1 MIILIIHLIVTRIMT
16 RIFHWFLMWKMDHMS
31 GCVNRLVF
39 TLLPKDSTLQYKNA
53 YASEITFLALVP
65 WFQMDFLDNIS
76 FRNPALPRDLNFQT
90 ELRDRTFPNEVP
102 QSKFGVNQWSGFM
115 SYNRTYIP
123 RTPDHLV
130 KVNST

>member
-1 MIILIIHLIVTRIMT
+1 
-16 RIFHWFLMWKMDHMS
+16 MS

-102 QSKFGVNQWSGFM
+102 QSKFGINQ
-115 SYNRTYIP
+115 
-123 RTPDHLV
+123 
-130 KVNST
+130 